1 MLRFVNDTAYL
12 ANLHVSFSHKD
23 SWVSRKD
30 AKFAK
35 EAPRISRI
43 DTDF

>member
-1 MLRFVNDTAYL
+1 MLIFHNSTAYL
-12 ANLHVSFSHKD
+12 ANLHGGDSRKD